1 MVNIFSVEGTSQ
13 ESRGFSHER
22 FKSYSHEDM
31 DKVYPILNKLHE
43 NRYRLWYDRHI
54 ESGTKWAEDIHEW
67 LTHQN
72 CSKFV
77 IFIGELLH
85 LRPLNNVV
93 AKG

>member
-1 MVNIFSVEGTSQ
+1 MNLLKNACLNNKEKPYIFI
-13 ESRGFSHER
+13 
-22 FKSYSHEDM
+22 SYSHEDM